1 MMILLFFMNDDQVIV
16 RDMNGLAEYQI
27 TFH

>member
-16 RDMNGLAEYQI
+16 RDMNGLTEYQI